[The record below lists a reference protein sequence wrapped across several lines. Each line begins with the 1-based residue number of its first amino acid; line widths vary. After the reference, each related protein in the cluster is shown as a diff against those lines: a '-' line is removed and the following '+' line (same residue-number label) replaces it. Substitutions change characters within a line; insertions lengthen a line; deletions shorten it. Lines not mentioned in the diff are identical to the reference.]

1 MSALTFASAY
11 NKVAHRSSAAS
22 IVATLIPQF
31 FDELVPLR
39 EFLTSDPMV
48 ARNVARFALS
58 DRIWARS
65 VASSRSHH
73 AARSSLSAAGALA
86 ESAVARVLRPLDTHK
101 LALVP
106 VTFRGAPGGR
116 PDTDA
121 VLKARAVTAW
131 VAKLQLAEF
140 DSDRPN
146 TYPHISMKNAGEA
159 FLATPK
165 AVREW
170 FRFAVMFG
178 MLHEQDAPRP
188 RQAAHYGVKLL
199 TKKQRATLT
208 PDERA
213 IAAALTPGE
222 VVPEHPAAMLLFSV
236 DHEAWWQKRR
246 SLSGAQDWW
255 AALQVAANRPTD
267 EVSEADER
275 RAAQLAIRGVADI
288 DALVTPEGR
297 ARQEA
302 YEAARAIEREESTA
316 YFRDLREKNA
326 ATWSII
332 RERLDWTECTD
343 ETLLDW
349 THEALARLSA
359 ANERAWASG
368 DGPGADARAVAV
380 RDSLTWRIRD
390 KFKLAPDLRDA
401 LRALHVSALTRAERN
416 LRDVLGWGTV
426 SADQLVE
433 KAQETVLRLVSAPDD
448 LAADIRRTLIGA
460 IPRRYPH
467 DASAV
472 AEALTI
478 LKGAA

>member
-1 MSALTFASAY
+1 MPAQSFASAY

-39 EFLTSDPMV
+39 EFLIGDPMV
-48 ARNVARFALS
+48 SRHVARFASS
-58 DRIWARS
+58 DRIWSRS

-86 ESAVARVLRPLDTHK
+86 ESAVARVLRPLDARK

-106 VTFRGAPGGR
+106 TTFRGAPEGR

-121 VLKARAVTAW
+121 ILKARAVTAW

-140 DSDRPN
+140 ETERPN

-159 FLATPK
+159 FLVTPK

-170 FRFAVMFG
+170 FRYAVMFG

-199 TKKQRATLT
+199 TEKQRAALT
-208 PDERA
+208 ADEQA
-213 IAAALTPGE
+213 VAAALTPGE
-222 VVPEHPAAMLLFSV
+222 TAAAHPAALLLLSI
-236 DHEAWWQKRR
+236 DHEAWWQRKR
-246 SLSGAQDWW
+246 SLSGGQDWW
-255 AALQVAANRPTD
+255 AALQVAANRPTA

-275 RAAQLAIRGVADI
+275 RAARLAIRSIADI
-288 DALVTPEGR
+288 DELVTPEGR
-297 ARQEA
+297 ARREA

-316 YFRDLREKNA
+316 YFRDLRGKNT
-326 ATWSII
+326 ATWNII
-332 RERLDWTECTD
+332 RERLDWAECTD
-343 ETLLDW
+343 ESLLDW
-349 THEALARLSA
+349 TREALNRLSA

-401 LRALHVSALTRAERN
+401 LHALHVSALTRAERN
-416 LRDVLGWGTV
+416 LRDRLGWGTV
-426 SADQLVE
+426 SADQLVV
-433 KAQETVLRLVSAPDD
+433 KAQDTVLQLVSAPDD
-448 LAADIRRTLIGA
+448 LAADIRRTLIDA

-467 DASAV
+467 APEAV
-472 AEALTI
+472 SEALTI